1 MSRAIEVLELMISD
15 EFKYPLNDLVCSSVI
30 SGFCKIGKPESA
42 LEFYKNVGKIE
53 SLGCR
58 GGNVVMYTWLV
69 NALCKEGRVDE
80 VSELV
85 YKMEKEG
92 VVLDAVFYSSWI
104 CGYFKEGILNE
115 AFRKHVMMIENGV
128 NPDTVSY
135 TILIDGFTKEGNV
148 EKAIGFLNE
157 MKKDG
162 LEPNLVTYTAIMRG
176 FCKRGKLDEA
186 WRVFERVVELGIEVD
201 EMTYSTLI
209 DGLCR
214 RGDFDRVF
222 GLLDEMEQKG
232 INVGV
237 ITYNTVINGLCKVG
251 RTSEGEVISKSTK
264 GDCFTFSTLLHGYIQ
279 ENNLVGV
286 LETKR
291 RLEEASVSMD
301 VVMCNVLMKALFLL
315 GALEDAYLI
324 YKGMPERGLVANSVT
339 YCALIDGYCKAG
351 RIDEALEI
359 FDAYRS
365 SSSDISDD
373 SYNCII
379 LGLCANCMVDMAI
392 EVFAELI
399 NKGVCPDQATYRT
412 LIKSI
417 YKEKNGEGV
426 LEFLQRIGDMET
438 DTYNSVCNEA
448 IHFLIKKGSSE
459 AAFGVYLIS
468 RKIGSSVASKSYY
481 LILKSFFADQN
492 RMLVPLMLNA
502 FLKEYGISEPRIIKI
517 VVRHLSGKDVKKCL
531 HFLDRMKK
539 KHTCITIPTTV
550 FEDLKKQGRV
560 LDAHKLINEVDGT
573 QTVCDLFGY
582 SIVVD
587 GLCKEGFLNKALDLC
602 VTMRKHGIPPNI
614 VIYNS
619 VINGLCN
626 QGCFVQALRI
636 FDSLEKIDL
645 VPTVITF
652 NTLITALSKEGY
664 LQDAKKLLEKM
675 IFQEFIPNT
684 RVYNSLID
692 GYCKYGLLDEAL
704 ELLSHF
710 EKSFCKPDAFT
721 IRALIDGCC
730 RKGEMEVAREFYFKF
745 KEKGIFPDLLGFIY
759 LIKGLVVKGRIKEAS
774 EALEDMLQ
782 IQSIIELIDR
792 TGGVGEWVSSSC
804 GVACNSIYEG
814 LPPIPTREYTD
825 AEIAACG
832 RVWLSGYCLQQ
843 EHSLPIPKLEAHAEV
858 IWNPAEIMIVY
869 IRMILAQKKIVLVK
883 ITEDWLMQDSCAAA
897 PQPQI
902 EASPNSSSGRSHVLP
917 VAALWKKTRSKLN
930 QIAIQS
936 QVGVTVPPM
945 ENQVF
950 RGSVM
955 GIKMRTDN
963 TPGVDRLCCRRMVVA
978 QKLKE
983 AEITEQDSLLLT
995 RNLLRIAIFNIS
1007 YIRGLFPENYFND
1020 KSVPALEMK
1029 IKKLMPMDA
1038 ESRRLIDWMEKGVY
1052 DALQKKYLKTLLFC
1066 ISEAI
1071 DGPMIEEY
1079 AFSFS
1084 YSNSDSKE
1092 VMMNISRTG
1101 NKKQGATFKSNGNTD
1116 ITPNQMRNSACK
1128 MVRTLVQLMRTLDR
1142 MPEER
1147 TILMKLLYYED
1158 VTNPISDQC
1167 PTEMP
1172 SETEFLFIF
1181 VRLLYVL
1188 SSHPESV
1195 PRGLGCMNKSIC
1207 TPIDYEPPFFRGCSE
1222 QEANYPWLKNPLKME
1237 IGNVNSKHFVLALKV
1252 KSILDPCQD
1261 ENNDMEDDEEI
1272 SLGVDSTPTTD
1283 PSDSDSEMSHSANDV
1298 DGYIVAPVD
1307 KAQSRENNGMSD
1319 HEDDTQ
1325 DAEEDEHQ
1333 FTRVRDWISS
1343 YHIDNVELTD
1353 VLSSFPDISV
1363 ALTEG
1368 EQRT

>member
-1 MSRAIEVLELMISD
+1 MKLISSMFTKPHSSSQQSLPNILKSGFTPTLQTSNNFLHLLYKTQKFNYLLHFFSQMKSSNITPNHQTHSIIIKSLLKTNKFQETESFIKTLKNQNFVPEKGVFDSLVQGFCVFDKNPGKGYCVLMDCLRNYGTKLSHSTFSSLIHNFCINGDMSRAIEVLELMISD

-792 TGGVGEWVSSSC
+792 TGSGIKNESIVSFLVFLCQQKRIEEASDVLYEVGSVVYPCKRSHGSTNLKVLYDTEAQRKVGSFTPHVVSVDSSSL
-804 GVACNSIYEG
+804 N
-814 LPPIPTREYTD
+814 
-825 AEIAACG
+825 
-832 RVWLSGYCLQQ
+832 
-843 EHSLPIPKLEAHAEV
+843 LEKV
-858 IWNPAEIMIVY
+858 
-869 IRMILAQKKIVLVK
+869 
-883 ITEDWLMQDSCAAA
+883 
-897 PQPQI
+897 
-902 EASPNSSSGRSHVLP
+902 
-917 VAALWKKTRSKLN
+917 
-930 QIAIQS
+930 
-936 QVGVTVPPM
+936 
-945 ENQVF
+945 
-950 RGSVM
+950 
-955 GIKMRTDN
+955 DN
-963 TPGVDRLCCRRMVVA
+963 
-978 QKLKE
+978 
-983 AEITEQDSLLLT
+983 
-995 RNLLRIAIFNIS
+995 
-1007 YIRGLFPENYFND
+1007 
-1020 KSVPALEMK
+1020 
-1029 IKKLMPMDA
+1029 
-1038 ESRRLIDWMEKGVY
+1038 
-1052 DALQKKYLKTLLFC
+1052 LKTQCWSDDF
-1066 ISEAI
+1066 EAC
-1071 DGPMIEEY
+1071 
-1079 AFSFS
+1079 
-1084 YSNSDSKE
+1084 YSL
-1092 VMMNISRTG
+1092 I
-1101 NKKQGATFKSNGNTD
+1101 A
-1116 ITPNQMRNSACK
+1116 
-1128 MVRTLVQLMRTLDR
+1128 
-1142 MPEER
+1142 
-1147 TILMKLLYYED
+1147 
-1158 VTNPISDQC
+1158 
-1167 PTEMP
+1167 
-1172 SETEFLFIF
+1172 
-1181 VRLLYVL
+1181 
-1188 SSHPESV
+1188 
-1195 PRGLGCMNKSIC
+1195 
-1207 TPIDYEPPFFRGCSE
+1207 
-1222 QEANYPWLKNPLKME
+1222 
-1237 IGNVNSKHFVLALKV
+1237 
-1252 KSILDPCQD
+1252 
-1261 ENNDMEDDEEI
+1261 
-1272 SLGVDSTPTTD
+1272 SLC
-1283 PSDSDSEMSHSANDV
+1283 
-1298 DGYIVAPVD
+1298 
-1307 KAQSRENNGMSD
+1307 
-1319 HEDDTQ
+1319 
-1325 DAEEDEHQ
+1325 
-1333 FTRVRDWISS
+1333 
-1343 YHIDNVELTD
+1343 L
-1353 VLSSFPDISV
+1353 
-1363 ALTEG
+1363 EG
-1368 EQRT
+1368 EKEKANRVAKEMLLHA

>member
-1 MSRAIEVLELMISD
+1 MKLILSMFTKPHSSSQQSLPNLLKSGFTPTLKTSNNFLHFFYRTHKFNYLIHFLSQMKSSNITPNYQTHSIIIKSLLKRNKFQETETFIKTLKNQNFVPEKGVFDSLVQGFCVYDKNPGKGRCVLMDCLRNYGMKLSHSTFNSLIHSFCLNGDMSRAIEVLELMISN

-30 SGFCKIGKPESA
+30 SGFCKTGKPESA

-85 YKMEKEG
+85 CKMEKEG

-104 CGYFKEGILNE
+104 CGYFKEGVLNE
-115 AFRKHVMMIENGV
+115 AFRKHIMMIENGV

-214 RGDFDRVF
+214 TGDFDRVF
-222 GLLDEMEQKG
+222 RLLEEMEQKG

-251 RTSEGEVISKSTK
+251 RTSEGEVISKSTE
-264 GDCFTFSTLLHGYIQ
+264 GDCFTYSTLLHGYIQ
-279 ENNLVGV
+279 ENNVVGV

-291 RLEEASVSMD
+291 RLEEANISMD
-301 VVMCNVLMKALFLL
+301 VVMCNVLIKALFLL
-315 GALEDAYLI
+315 GAVEDAYLI
-324 YKGMPERGLVANSVT
+324 YKGMPERGLVSNSVT

-359 FDAYRS
+359 FDVYRS
-365 SSSDISDD
+365 SSSDFSDD
-373 SYNCII
+373 SYNCMI

-392 EVFAELI
+392 EVFVELI
-399 NKGVCPDQATYRT
+399 NKVVCPDQVTYRT

-417 YKEKNGEGV
+417 HKERNGEGV
-426 LEFLQRIGDMET
+426 LEFLQRIGDMEPDIYT
-438 DTYNSVCNEA
+438 SVCNEA

-459 AAFGVYLIS
+459 AAFGMYLIM
-468 RKIGSSVASKSYY
+468 RKIGSSVASKGYY

-492 RMLVPLMLNA
+492 RILAPLVLNA

-560 LDAHKLINEVDGT
+560 LDAHKLIKEVDGT

-645 VPTVITF
+645 VPTVITY

-692 GYCKYGLLDEAL
+692 GYCKIEEASDVLYEVGSVAYPCKRSHVSTNLKVLYDTEAQRKLLFILGL
-704 ELLSHF
+704 
-710 EKSFCKPDAFT
+710 
-721 IRALIDGCC
+721 
-730 RKGEMEVAREFYFKF
+730 RKVCT
-745 KEKGIFPDLLGFIY
+745 
-759 LIKGLVVKGRIKEAS
+759 GLVFADAAKR
-774 EALEDMLQ
+774 
-782 IQSIIELIDR
+782 
-792 TGGVGEWVSSSC
+792 GVGEWVSSSC

-814 LPPIPTREYTD
+814 LPPIPTRECTD

-832 RVWLSGYCLQQ
+832 VIRDILQTP
-843 EHSLPIPKLEAHAEV
+843 PIETKTPKLAQLQAHYLLKSY
-858 IWNPAEIMIVY
+858 EIKVLRSILIVY
-869 IRMILAQKKIVLVK
+869 IHMILAQKKIVLVK
-883 ITEDWLMQDSCAAA
+883 MIEDWLMQACFYRNRAQQNIANTNHFCQRSGSMLPPSSDDFFIAETASSKINTQKCGKYKLLYIPA

-902 EASPNSSSGRSHVLP
+902 ETSPPNSSSSGRSHVLP
-917 VAALWKKTRSKLN
+917 AAAFWGLHISNGRQPTISL
-930 QIAIQS
+930 S
-936 QVGVTVPPM
+936 YSD
-945 ENQVF
+945 
-950 RGSVM
+950 GSA
-955 GIKMRTDN
+955 K
-963 TPGVDRLCCRRMVVA
+963 
-978 QKLKE
+978 QKL
-983 AEITEQDSLLLT
+983 IV
-995 RNLLRIAIFNIS
+995 R
-1007 YIRGLFPENYFND
+1007 FP
-1020 KSVPALEMK
+1020 L
-1029 IKKLMPMDA
+1029 
-1038 ESRRLIDWMEKGVY
+1038 
-1052 DALQKKYLKTLLFC
+1052 
-1066 ISEAI
+1066 
-1071 DGPMIEEY
+1071 
-1079 AFSFS
+1079 
-1084 YSNSDSKE
+1084 
-1092 VMMNISRTG
+1092 
-1101 NKKQGATFKSNGNTD
+1101 
-1116 ITPNQMRNSACK
+1116 
-1128 MVRTLVQLMRTLDR
+1128 
-1142 MPEER
+1142 
-1147 TILMKLLYYED
+1147 
-1158 VTNPISDQC
+1158 
-1167 PTEMP
+1167 
-1172 SETEFLFIF
+1172 
-1181 VRLLYVL
+1181 
-1188 SSHPESV
+1188 
-1195 PRGLGCMNKSIC
+1195 
-1207 TPIDYEPPFFRGCSE
+1207 
-1222 QEANYPWLKNPLKME
+1222 
-1237 IGNVNSKHFVLALKV
+1237 
-1252 KSILDPCQD
+1252 
-1261 ENNDMEDDEEI
+1261 
-1272 SLGVDSTPTTD
+1272 
-1283 PSDSDSEMSHSANDV
+1283 
-1298 DGYIVAPVD
+1298 
-1307 KAQSRENNGMSD
+1307 
-1319 HEDDTQ
+1319 
-1325 DAEEDEHQ
+1325 
-1333 FTRVRDWISS
+1333 
-1343 YHIDNVELTD
+1343 
-1353 VLSSFPDISV
+1353 
-1363 ALTEG
+1363 
-1368 EQRT
+1368 